1 MVSEICRRAGGK
13 QQIRGFSIDDTRKNG
28 LKGAVRYNPAMPLT
42 SKEVEH
48 IALLAH
54 LQLGEAELEKYRL
67 QLESI
72 LDYADRLRQVDTSSI
87 SPTTTVLPLR
97 SVLREDVVRKSL
109 DREETLANAP
119 QQDRHMF
126 RIPPVFE

>member
-1 MVSEICRRAGGK
+1 
-13 QQIRGFSIDDTRKNG
+13 
-28 LKGAVRYNPAMPLT
+28 VRYNPAMPL
-42 SKEVEH
+42 SHKEVEH
-48 IALLAH
+48 IAKLAH
-54 LQLGEAELEKYRL
+54 LQLGEKEMETYRL

-72 LDYADRLRQVDTSSI
+72 LDYADRLRRVDTSAI

-97 SVLREDVVRKSL
+97 SVLRDDEIRKSL

-119 QQDRHMF
+119 EKERQMF

>member
-1 MVSEICRRAGGK
+1 
-13 QQIRGFSIDDTRKNG
+13 
-28 LKGAVRYNPAMPLT
+28 VRYNPAMPLT
-42 SKEVEH
+42 PKEVEH

-54 LQLGEAELEKYRL
+54 LQLGEEEMEKYRL

-97 SVLREDVVRKSL
+97 SVVREDNIRDSLVRE
-109 DREETLANAP
+109 DALANSP
-119 QQDRHMF
+119 DNDRHMF

>member
-1 MVSEICRRAGGK
+1 MSL
-13 QQIRGFSIDDTRKNG
+13 S
-28 LKGAVRYNPAMPLT
+28 L
-42 SKEVEH
+42 KEVEH

-54 LQLGEAELEKYRL
+54 LQLGEQELDKYRR

-72 LDYADRLRQVDTSSI
+72 LEYADRLRKLDTSHI

-97 SVLREDVVRKSL
+97 SVLRDDVIGESL
-109 DREETLANAP
+109 LSADALANAVES
-119 QQDRHMF
+119 DRNMF

>member
-1 MVSEICRRAGGK
+1 MS
-13 QQIRGFSIDDTRKNG
+13 
-28 LKGAVRYNPAMPLT
+28 LT
-42 SKEVEH
+42 SEEVEH

-54 LQLGEAELEKYRL
+54 LQLGEQELAKYRR

-72 LDYADRLRQVDTSSI
+72 LEFAERLRKLDTSHI

-97 SVLREDVVRKSL
+97 SVFRDDIIEESL
-109 DREETLANAP
+109 LSGDALANAVER
-119 QQDRHMF
+119 DRNMF

>member
-1 MVSEICRRAGGK
+1 MS
-13 QQIRGFSIDDTRKNG
+13 
-28 LKGAVRYNPAMPLT
+28 LT
-42 SKEVEH
+42 SEEVEH

-54 LQLGEAELEKYRL
+54 LQLGEQELDKYRR

-72 LDYADRLRQVDTSSI
+72 LEFADRLRKLDTSHI

-97 SVLREDVVRKSL
+97 SVVREDVIGESL
-109 DREETLANAP
+109 NIDDALANTVER
-119 QQDRHMF
+119 DRNMF

>member
-1 MVSEICRRAGGK
+1 
-13 QQIRGFSIDDTRKNG
+13 
-28 LKGAVRYNPAMPLT
+28 VRYNPAMPLT
-42 SKEVEH
+42 SKEVAH

-54 LQLGEAELEKYRL
+54 LRLGEEEMEKYRL

-72 LDYADRLRQVDTSSI
+72 LDYADRLRQVDTSAI

-97 SVLREDVVRKSL
+97 TVLRNDEVRESL
-109 DREETLANAP
+109 DRGAVLANSP
-119 QQDRHMF
+119 DQDRHMF

>member
-1 MVSEICRRAGGK
+1 M
-13 QQIRGFSIDDTRKNG
+13 NP
-28 LKGAVRYNPAMPLT
+28 VRYNPAMPLT
-42 SKEVEH
+42 QQEVEH

-54 LQLGEAELEKYRL
+54 LQLTEKELEKFRI
-67 QLESI
+67 QLTNI

-97 SVLREDVVRKSL
+97 SVLREDGVKESL
-109 DREETLANAP
+109 AREDALANAP
-119 QQDRHMF
+119 DQDRNMF

>member
-1 MVSEICRRAGGK
+1 MS
-13 QQIRGFSIDDTRKNG
+13 
-28 LKGAVRYNPAMPLT
+28 LT
-42 SKEVEH
+42 SEEVEH

-54 LQLGEAELEKYRL
+54 LQLGEQELDKYRR

-72 LDYADRLRQVDTSSI
+72 LEFADRLRKLDTSHI

-97 SVLREDVVRKSL
+97 SVVREDVIGESL
-109 DREETLANAP
+109 YIEDALANTVER
-119 QQDRHMF
+119 DRNMF

>member
-1 MVSEICRRAGGK
+1 LPDPREKSGK
-13 QQIRGFSIDDTRKNG
+13 KPWKEP
-28 LKGAVRYNPAMPLT
+28 LRYNPAMPLT
-42 SKEVEH
+42 TKDVEH

-54 LQLGEAELEKYRL
+54 LKLGEQELARYRH

-72 LDYADRLRQVDTSSI
+72 LDFADKLRKVDTSHI

-97 SVLREDVVRKSL
+97 SVVRDDEIGESL
-109 DREETLANAP
+109 LASDALANAVER
-119 QQDRHMF
+119 DRNMF

>member
-1 MVSEICRRAGGK
+1 MS
-13 QQIRGFSIDDTRKNG
+13 
-28 LKGAVRYNPAMPLT
+28 LT
-42 SKEVEH
+42 SEEVEH

-54 LQLGEAELEKYRL
+54 LQLGEQELDKYRR

-72 LDYADRLRQVDTSSI
+72 LEFADRLRKLDTSHI

-97 SVLREDVVRKSL
+97 SVVREDVIGESL
-109 DREETLANAP
+109 FIDDALANTVER
-119 QQDRHMF
+119 DRNMF

>member
-1 MVSEICRRAGGK
+1 MALSRE
-13 QQIRGFSIDDTRKNG
+13 
-28 LKGAVRYNPAMPLT
+28 
-42 SKEVEH
+42 EVEH

-54 LQLGEAELEKYRL
+54 LRLTEEELDRFRG

-72 LDYADRLRQVDTSSI
+72 LDYASRLNRVDTSSI

-97 SVLREDVVRKSL
+97 SILREDRVQASL
-109 DREETLANAP
+109 DREDAFLNAP
-119 QQDRHMF
+119 QRDRDMF

>member
-1 MVSEICRRAGGK
+1 
-13 QQIRGFSIDDTRKNG
+13 
-28 LKGAVRYNPAMPLT
+28 MPLT
-42 SKEVEH
+42 SKDVEH

-54 LQLGEAELEKYRL
+54 LELDEQESAKYRR

-72 LDYADRLRQVDTSSI
+72 LEYADRLRKVDTSHI

-97 SVLREDVVRKSL
+97 TVLRDDIIEESL
-109 DREETLANAP
+109 PSDSALANTMDK
-119 QQDRHMF
+119 DRNMF